1 MSDHEVAGL
10 KEMLYRLDEKIN
22 RVEDKIDIVG
32 RSLKKCQTHCY
43 IDNPP
48 TGKWK
53 VFFKSFL
60 AIFKLR

>member
-1 MSDHEVAGL
+1 MADNEVALL
-10 KEMLYRLDEKIN
+10 KAILDRLDEKIN

-32 RSLKKCQTHCY
+32 RSLKKCQAHCY

-60 AIFKLR
+60 AIFRFR